1 MRQIK
6 LQSPNWF
13 RGDELV
19 RRLLDQNKLGLGNF
33 AVLRGQA
40 GSGKTFWSRDNVERE
55 NGLFIRGRQ
64 TWGASTTGAN
74 CHAMLSDLLAVVN
87 PQMAAPYD
95 VHALYSLI
103 AQQLDRR
110 SVSYVAVDEADYL
123 VLSQKFIPLVNCLRD
138 LSDEVGIG
146 FLLISVTRVAERIE
160 AEDAF
165 VETVK
170 SRIVAQE
177 EFLPPSRRD
186 ALMFA
191 QELVEGVTLEPDL
204 VAWCLDTVQQ
214 SLRPLIRLYGQ
225 IESAAAKAQISGN
238 LSLQR
243 SIEIGLEPVVQ
254 LVAAQ
259 NQQDRPKP
267 PVAQTESKKSALKVV
282 QARA

>member
-1 MRQIK
+1 MKQIK
-6 LQSPNWF
+6 LQTANWF

-40 GSGKTFWSRDNVERE
+40 GSGKTFWAQDNVERE
-55 NGLFIRGRQ
+55 NGVFVRGRQ
-64 TWGASTTGAN
+64 TWGTSTTGAN
-74 CHAMLSDLLAVVN
+74 CHAMLSDLLGVTN
-87 PQMAAPYD
+87 PLMAAPYD
-95 VHALYSLI
+95 VHALYSVV

-110 SVSYVAVDEADYL
+110 RASYVVVDEADYL
-123 VLSQKFIPLVNCLRD
+123 VLSQKFIPLVNVLRD
-138 LSDEVGIG
+138 MSDETGIG

-186 ALMFA
+186 AMMFA
-191 QELVEGVTLEPDL
+191 RELVEEIIFEPDL
-204 VAWCLDTVQQ
+204 VAWCLETVQQ

-225 IESAAAKAQISGN
+225 IEAAAKAQITGA
-238 LSLQR
+238 LSFKR
-243 SIEIGLEPVVQ
+243 AVEIGLEPVIQ

-267 PVAQTESKKSALKVV
+267 PVARTEESKKAPLKVV